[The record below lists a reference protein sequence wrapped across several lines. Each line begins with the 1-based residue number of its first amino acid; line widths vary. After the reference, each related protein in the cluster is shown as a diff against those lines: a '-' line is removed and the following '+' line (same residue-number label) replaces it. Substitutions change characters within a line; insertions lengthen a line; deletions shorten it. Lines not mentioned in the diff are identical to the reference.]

1 MVSVHHRHD
10 CTECLSSE
18 SKHCPQAA
26 LQSLYTTRYACRKI
40 QVWREWFC
48 PNYNKIFFV
57 YAKLVALCSALFV
70 PVKIF
75 IRKLP
80 QIQLNPNLI
89 HLLSNLM
96 CHSLPPKIKEI
107 VFETHKSNQEYS
119 NSSNNPWLNLN
130 FNLQI
135 LELTGSPFQL
145 WLLSLSLW
153 TVVEPSSSSTFQ
165 SLGAASVESRY
176 LSTAATQVAS
186 RRKTTGVRY
195 FLFGFLV

>member
-1 MVSVHHRHD
+1 MLKILQIIQEKFVVNFATNNNEIISTLFKSNYSKMMKQEIRAQEIIMVSVHHHHD

-70 PVKIF
+70 LVKIF

-80 QIQLNPNLI
+80 QIQLNPHLI

-96 CHSLPPKIKEI
+96 CHSLPPKI
-107 VFETHKSNQEYS
+107 
-119 NSSNNPWLNLN
+119 
-130 FNLQI
+130 
-135 LELTGSPFQL
+135 
-145 WLLSLSLW
+145 
-153 TVVEPSSSSTFQ
+153 
-165 SLGAASVESRY
+165 
-176 LSTAATQVAS
+176 
-186 RRKTTGVRY
+186 
-195 FLFGFLV
+195 